1 MKKML
6 SYLFL
11 AAGVALLLLFGG
23 CVMPSEFKGV
33 KLATHVLHASQNEL
47 HVKLTG
53 TVDHYE
59 YTHFVQSHLYIKA
72 NGIKSLHIHLLTPGG
87 GVLAMIGILDM
98 IDVMKADGVHVTT
111 YTNGASMSA
120 GVPIFLKG
128 DIRVMRPNAWLM
140 VHPMGG
146 VVREDVSEETWKVIE
161 SWKQVYVDILVEV
174 TTMTS
179 GEAMEALTGDSAKD
193 LTWFN
198 ATKALEMKFATVIK

>member
-11 AAGVALLLLFGG
+11 AVGVALPFLFGG
-23 CVMPSEFKGV
+23 CVTPSEFKGV

-59 YTHFVQSHLYIKA
+59 YNHFLQSYLYMKANGIENFHVHLFTPGGSVPAMVGILDIMDVIKA
-72 NGIKSLHIHLLTPGG
+72 NGI
-87 GVLAMIGILDM
+87 
-98 IDVMKADGVHVTT
+98 HVTT
-111 YTNGASMSA
+111 YVNGLSLSA

-128 DIRVMRPNAWLM
+128 DVRVMRPIAQLM

-146 VVREDVSEETWKVIE
+146 IDETSIDTGTLGVVKQWK
-161 SWKQVYVDILVEV
+161 KLYVDILVEK
-174 TTMTS
+174 TTMTRW
-179 GEAMEALTGDSAKD
+179 EAEAALTGDTNTD

-198 ATKALEMKFATVIK
+198 AAKALEMGFATVVK

>member
-1 MKKML
+1 MKKL
-6 SYLFL
+6 FSYLFL
-11 AAGVALLLLFGG
+11 AVGVALPFLFGG
-23 CVMPSEFKGV
+23 CVTPSEFKGV

-53 TVDHYE
+53 SVDHYE
-59 YTHFVQSHLYIKA
+59 YTYFVQSYLYMKA
-72 NGIKSLHIHLLTPGG
+72 NGIKSLHIHLFTPGG
-87 GVLAMIGILDM
+87 GVIAMIGILDM
-98 IDVMKADGVHVTT
+98 IDVIKADGVHVTT

-146 VVREDVSEETWKVIE
+146 VVKEEINEETWKVVE
-161 SWKQVYVDILVEV
+161 AWKQVYIDILVKV

-179 GEAMEALTGDSAKD
+179 YEAVEALTGDTAKD

-198 ATKALEMKFATVIK
+198 ATKALERGFATVIK